1 MKKIIATMLT
11 AVSLLVVSCSKNDDP
26 STGSS
31 DAGVYRITI
40 EITGTEA
47 SGYAHI
53 TNIDR
58 VNIKNE
64 KTGKSSLSVDEEF
77 TSSTSYITEG
87 KVKEIAAQGI
97 VHCNDKAS
105 IRMKITKDGKTVYDE
120 NKSIDPENGTEK
132 IGELRFTTISQ

>member
-1 MKKIIATMLT
+1 MLT
-11 AVSLLVVSCSKNDDP
+11 AVSLLAVSCSKNDDP
-26 STGSS
+26 STSSS

-64 KTGKSSLSVDEEF
+64 KTGKSSLSVDDEF
-77 TSSTSYITEG
+77 TSSASYITEG

-120 NKSIDPENGTEK
+120 NKSIDSENGTEK

>member
-1 MKKIIATMLT
+1 MLT

-77 TSSTSYITEG
+77 TSSASYITEG

-105 IRMKITKDGKTVYDE
+105 IRMKITKDRKTVYDE

>member
-1 MKKIIATMLT
+1 MLT

-77 TSSTSYITEG
+77 TSSASYITEG
-87 KVKEIAAQGI
+87 KVKAIAAQGI

-120 NKSIDPENGTEK
+120 NKSIDLENGTEK

>member
-1 MKKIIATMLT
+1 MLT

-64 KTGKSSLSVDEEF
+64 KTGSLLF
-77 TSSTSYITEG
+77 
-87 KVKEIAAQGI
+87 QL
-97 VHCNDKAS
+97 
-105 IRMKITKDGKTVYDE
+105 MKNLHQVQVI
-120 NKSIDPENGTEK
+120 
-132 IGELRFTTISQ
+132 